1 MCTVIFIECERGV
14 KYGAKMANRFC
25 RVCCSSLGANQY
37 LLVKYGALSIA
48 GEALLRL
55 TELSC
60 RVELRD
66 GEAPRLCKSCYD
78 TVVRMKKTYDDLE
91 GKKAALQE
99 KLSTAR
105 TFFLGSK
112 HVRVSSP
119 RSRIPWIDLIRPQ
132 RCFLP
137 RHRPLKANDT
147 APSNDSSMIHRS
159 VETSRVRS
167 DNMAR

>member
-14 KYGAKMANRFC
+14 KYGAKMANRYC

-37 LLVKYGALSIA
+37 LLVKHGALSIA
-48 GEALLRL
+48 GEALLRIAGL
-55 TELSC
+55 NC
-60 RVELRD
+60 RAELRD

-119 RSRIPWIDLIRPQ
+119 RSRIPTPMKSPASKRPTIDRPHSAR

-137 RHRPLKANDT
+137 RHRPPLYMKST
-147 APSNDSSMIHRS
+147 WQFPSPS
-159 VETSRVRS
+159 
-167 DNMAR
+167 